1 MSDSIV
7 AYRYAKSLIDL
18 AAEKNVVDQVNHDM
32 DFFITLCEE
41 NKQLIAV
48 LKSPIVRHLKKLAIL
63 QSLFENKV
71 HPVTYGIFT
80 ILTKKNRESL
90 IYSLALEYKK
100 LYNQL
105 NGIQIAKI
113 STATALTED
122 QRKDIVRQLT
132 QDLKKTIILKEEIN
146 QDLIGGFVLQVDDS
160 RKDTSIRKKLNELAL
175 QLA

>member
-18 AAEKNVVDQVNHDM
+18 AAEKNVVDQVNEDM

-41 NKQLIAV
+41 NKQLVAV
-48 LKSPIVRHLKKLAIL
+48 LKSPIVRHLKKLSIL
-63 QSLFENKV
+63 QALFEGKV
-71 HPVTYGIFT
+71 HPVTYGIFS

-90 IYSLALEYKK
+90 IYSLAIEFKK

-113 STATALTED
+113 STASELTSD
-122 QRKDIVRQLT
+122 QRNDIIRQLT
-132 QDLKKTIILKEEIN
+132 DDLKKTIILQEEVN
-146 QDLIGGFVLQVDDS
+146 PDLIGGFVLQVNDS

-175 QLA
+175 DLA